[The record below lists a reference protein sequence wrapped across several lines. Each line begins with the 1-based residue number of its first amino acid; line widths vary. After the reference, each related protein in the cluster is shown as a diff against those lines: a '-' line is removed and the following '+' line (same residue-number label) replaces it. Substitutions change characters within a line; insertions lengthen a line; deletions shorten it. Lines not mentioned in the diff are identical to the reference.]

1 MAGGFKVVTTAAPE
15 RDSGVEFKIDG
26 TPIVGDTFEIR
37 SKKSSEFGVSD
48 SFNLLQMTALQT
60 RNTMEGSGSAGGTG
74 ITVPTT
80 TFVGSYSRMVSLV
93 ANKAAEGIAAGD
105 AATAALKEATLTRE
119 SESGVNLDEEAA
131 NLLRYQQAYQAS
143 SKTIEI
149 ARSLFD
155 TILIA
160 VSR

>member
-1 MAGGFKVVTTAAPE
+1 
-15 RDSGVEFKIDG
+15 
-26 TPIVGDTFEIR
+26 
-37 SKKSSEFGVSD
+37 
-48 SFNLLQMTALQT
+48 MTALQT

-155 TILIA
+155 SILSA
-160 VSR
+160 VSRY